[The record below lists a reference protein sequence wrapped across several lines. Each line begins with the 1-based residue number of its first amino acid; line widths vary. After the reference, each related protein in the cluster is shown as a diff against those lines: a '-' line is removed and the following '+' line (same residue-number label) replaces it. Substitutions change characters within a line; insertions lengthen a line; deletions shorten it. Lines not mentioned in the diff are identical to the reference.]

1 VVATW
6 RGDPGSFSPLRIRR
20 FWNNLEAIRFLA
32 VWETFLYP
40 VTAGMPVIREEPVLA
55 SGSCQWRAASWPV
68 GMRRLGRIRKTEMA
82 NITTGA
88 VSARTWHSRAGC
100 SEGRSSGESHQ
111 QKREAMNSTK
121 KTARIAGLLYL
132 VNGVTGF
139 FSIIYVPSRLIVSGN
154 AAATAN
160 NILASERLF
169 RLGIVSE
176 LICAAEFVFLLWV
189 LYRLLGAVNK
199 THASL
204 MVILG
209 LLQIP
214 IMFVNT
220 LNEIAALSLLRR
232 ADFLSVFDQPQRQAL
247 AMQFLNLH
255 AEGFGIAG
263 IFWGLWLFPFGI
275 LVFRS
280 GFLPRILGVLLIAAC
295 FGYLADSLT
304 SLLLPSYED
313 VVGRIGSPTSL

>member
-1 VVATW
+1 
-6 RGDPGSFSPLRIRR
+6 
-20 FWNNLEAIRFLA
+20 
-32 VWETFLYP
+32 
-40 VTAGMPVIREEPVLA
+40 
-55 SGSCQWRAASWPV
+55 
-68 GMRRLGRIRKTEMA
+68 
-82 NITTGA
+82 
-88 VSARTWHSRAGC
+88 
-100 SEGRSSGESHQ
+100 
-111 QKREAMNSTK
+111 MNSTK
-121 KTARIAGLLYL
+121 KTARMAGLLYL

-139 FSIIYVPSRLIVSGN
+139 FGIIYVPSKLIISGN

-176 LICAAEFVFLLWV
+176 LICAVEFVFLVWV

-209 LLQIP
+209 LVIVPMML
-214 IMFVNT
+214 MNT
-220 LNEIAALSLLRR
+220 LNGIAALMLLRGR
-232 ADFLSVFDQPQRQAL
+232 DFLSVFDKRQL
-247 AMQFLNLH
+247 EAMAMLFLDLH
-255 AEGFGIAG
+255 RYGYIVGWILGIWFIPLG
-263 IFWGLWLFPFGI
+263 V

-304 SLLLPSYED
+304 PLLLPGYEG
-313 VVGRIGSPTSL
+313 VVGRIASVLLTLGEPALILWLLIKGAKDQPLKAAA

>member
-1 VVATW
+1 
-6 RGDPGSFSPLRIRR
+6 
-20 FWNNLEAIRFLA
+20 
-32 VWETFLYP
+32 
-40 VTAGMPVIREEPVLA
+40 
-55 SGSCQWRAASWPV
+55 
-68 GMRRLGRIRKTEMA
+68 
-82 NITTGA
+82 
-88 VSARTWHSRAGC
+88 
-100 SEGRSSGESHQ
+100 
-111 QKREAMNSTK
+111 MNSTK

-132 VNGVTGF
+132 VNGVAGF
-139 FSIIYVPSRLIVSGN
+139 FGIIYVPSRLIVSGN

-189 LYRLLGAVNK
+189 LHRLLGAVNK

-209 LLQIP
+209 LVFVP

-220 LNEIAALSLLRR
+220 LSEIAALMLLRG
-232 ADFLSVFDQPQRQAL
+232 ADFLSVFDTRQL
-247 AMQFLNLH
+247 EAMAMLFLDLH
-255 AEGFGIAG
+255 RYGYVVG
-263 IFWGLWLFPFGI
+263 WMLGLWLFPFGV

-304 SLLLPSYED
+304 PLLLPSYED
-313 VVGRIGSPTSL
+313 VVGRIANIPLTLGEPAIILWLLIRGAKDQPLEATP

>member
-1 VVATW
+1 
-6 RGDPGSFSPLRIRR
+6 
-20 FWNNLEAIRFLA
+20 
-32 VWETFLYP
+32 
-40 VTAGMPVIREEPVLA
+40 
-55 SGSCQWRAASWPV
+55 
-68 GMRRLGRIRKTEMA
+68 
-82 NITTGA
+82 
-88 VSARTWHSRAGC
+88 
-100 SEGRSSGESHQ
+100 
-111 QKREAMNSTK
+111 MNSTK

-139 FSIIYVPSRLIVSGN
+139 FSIFYVPSRLVVSGN

-160 NILASERLF
+160 NILGSERLF

-176 LICAAEFVFLLWV
+176 LICAAEFVLLLWV
-189 LYRLLGAVNK
+189 LYRLFGAVNK

-214 IMFVNT
+214 IMFVNA
-220 LNEIAALSLLRR
+220 LNEIAALALLRG

-247 AMQFLNLH
+247 AMQFLDLH
-255 AEGFGIAG
+255 GEGFVVAG

-280 GFLPRILGVLLIAAC
+280 RFLPRILGVLLIAAC
-295 FGYLADSLT
+295 FGYLAQSFG
-304 SLLLPSYED
+304 SLLLPSYEN
-313 VVGRIGSPTSL
+313 VVYRFAGIAVTLGEPAIMLWLLIRGAKDQPLEAAA